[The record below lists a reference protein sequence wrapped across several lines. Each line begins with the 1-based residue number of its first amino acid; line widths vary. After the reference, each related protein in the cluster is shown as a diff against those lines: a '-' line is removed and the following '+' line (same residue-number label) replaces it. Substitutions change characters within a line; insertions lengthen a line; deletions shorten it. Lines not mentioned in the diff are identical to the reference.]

1 VICADSSVWIHAL
14 REGTGAVALHLA
26 ELLEGDALALPVP
39 VKLEILSGTPR
50 RAQADVIDGF
60 TGMAT
65 LTPSPVTW
73 DTMESWIGTA
83 VAAGQRFAVLDLLI
97 AAIAREHQAQLW
109 TLDADF
115 GRMAKLGFVELYAA
129 P

>member
-1 VICADSSVWIHAL
+1 
-14 REGTGAVALHLA
+14 
-26 ELLEGDALALPVP
+26 
-39 VKLEILSGTPR
+39 
-50 RAQADVIDGF
+50 
-60 TGMAT
+60 
-65 LTPSPVTW
+65 
-73 DTMESWIGTA
+73 MESWIGTA

-115 GRMAKLGFVELYAA
+115 RRMAKLGFVELYAA